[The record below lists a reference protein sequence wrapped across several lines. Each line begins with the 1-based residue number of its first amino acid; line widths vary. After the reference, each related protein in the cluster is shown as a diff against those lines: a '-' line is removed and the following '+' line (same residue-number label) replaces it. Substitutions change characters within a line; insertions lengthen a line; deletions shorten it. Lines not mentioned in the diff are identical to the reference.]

1 MSLHPLALA
10 FWSSSI
16 SRFDIDGRGQ
26 IDQKDLVKVIQ
37 DIGEGQSYDQIRSTI
52 KAVDINATGKVEVD
66 EFLEVN
72 KAKSR
77 DPLIRQQGTK
87 KKTNRV
93 VCLVI
98 GHKKKGTQRS
108 TPISLLSLLLKRR

>member
-1 MSLHPLALA
+1 LNCIHN
-10 FWSSSI
+10 

-66 EFLEVN
+66 EFLEV
-72 KAKSR
+72 KTTFSSFYTLTVFACEQVEAR
-77 DPLIRQQGTK
+77 GQTTIDLAALAPPLFC
-87 KKTNRV
+87 V
-93 VCLVI
+93 VTVCI
-98 GHKKKGTQRS
+98 G
-108 TPISLLSLLLKRR
+108 

>member
-1 MSLHPLALA
+1 MNNVNVLQEWTKWIVVFPPIPCLFAY
-10 FWSSSI
+10 WSSFF

-66 EFLEVN
+66 EFLEVKKN
-72 KAKSR
+72 RATR
-77 DPLIRQQGTK
+77 DGLIQQRYG
-87 KKTNRV
+87 R
-93 VCLVI
+93 I
-98 GHKKKGTQRS
+98 EQPRG
-108 TPISLLSLLLKRR
+108 LSSHCNQT